1 MQTLSIHDALKQYF
15 GYDSFRPKQEE
26 IIQAVMNGEDTLV
39 LMPTGGGKSLCF
51 QIPALVMPG
60 MCLVVSPLIALMRDQ
75 VEGLKKNGVAAAYL
89 NSSLSP
95 QELRAVE
102 KQVVDGEIKI
112 LYISPEKITSYE
124 FLHFI
129 KNLPISVIAIDEAH
143 CISQWGHNFRP
154 EYTSLHVLKSQL
166 PTVPIIALT
175 ATADKVTR
183 RDVITQLRLENP
195 HIFIS
200 SFDRPNLKLTVLPGK
215 KKIETIIKFIKS
227 RPRESGIIYC
237 LSRSKTEAIAEK
249 LRAQGIP
256 AEPYHAGLTA
266 VVRDRRQDNFI
277 YGKTPIIVATIAFGM
292 GIDKPDV
299 RWVIHYNLPKNIEGY
314 YQEIGRA
321 GRDGLASDTI
331 LFYSM
336 SDVITL
342 RSFIEGDANGELQHA
357 KLERMQQYADA
368 RICRRKILL
377 TYFNELVEQ
386 NCNNCDVCTN
396 PPEYFDGTVLAQKA
410 LSAIARVNSPIGT
423 NMLID
428 ILRGSSRSD
437 IFKHNFHQIKTYGA
451 GSDTSFEHWQHYML
465 QMLHLGLI
473 DIAYDEHFSLKI
485 TQTGKDVLL
494 GNKPVQFVKL
504 SSIQERAE
512 EQWVVSPK
520 SRKERQRNELFAKL
534 SDLRTNIAE
543 AENLPAYQIFSDTTL
558 IAMAKEMPTTP
569 LAFSTIPGI
578 GDAKSKMYGE
588 RFIDII
594 LAYIYEEVKN
604 GVRVE
609 GSTYLV
615 TLDLYKQ
622 GKSPKEIAKE
632 RDMNLNTIYGHL
644 GHLCAIGHT
653 IDLSPLITEQE
664 ITDITKAMDTLGP
677 TAKLSDIF
685 TALKERI
692 DYNKIRLGMAMNNK
706 KG

>member
-1 MQTLSIHDALKQYF
+1 MTIHDALKQYF

-26 IIQAVMNGEDTLV
+26 VIQAVMDKKDALV

-51 QIPALVMPG
+51 QIPALVLPG
-60 MCLVVSPLIALMRDQ
+60 ICLVVSPLIALMRDQ

-89 NSSLSP
+89 NSSLDP
-95 QELRAVE
+95 TELRAVE
-102 KQVVDGEIKI
+102 KKVQNGEIKI
-112 LYISPEKITSYE
+112 LYISPEKITSYD

-129 KNLPISVIAIDEAH
+129 KDLPISLIAIDEAH

-154 EYTSLHVLKSQL
+154 EYTSLHVLKKQF

-183 RDVITQLRLENP
+183 RDIIDQLRLEQP
-195 HIFIS
+195 IVFIS

-227 RPRESGIIYC
+227 RPQDSGIIYC
-237 LSRSKTEAIAEK
+237 LSRKKTEAIAEK
-249 LRAQGIP
+249 LRAEGIP

-266 VVRDRRQDNFI
+266 IVRDRRQDNFI

-321 GRDGLASDTI
+321 GRDGLPSDTI
-331 LFYSM
+331 LFYSL

-342 RSFIEGDANGELQHA
+342 RSFIEGDANGDLQLA

-368 RICRRKILL
+368 RMCRRKILL
-377 TYFNELVEQ
+377 NYFNETVEH
-386 NCNNCDVCTN
+386 NCDNCDVCTN
-396 PPEYFDGTVLAQKA
+396 PPELFDGTIFAQKA
-410 LSAIARVNSPIGT
+410 LSAIARVDGPLGT

-428 ILRGSSRSD
+428 ILRGSSRAD
-437 IFKHNFHQIKTYGA
+437 IFKNNFHKIKTYGA
-451 GSDTSFEHWQHYML
+451 GSDTSFEHWQHYIL
-465 QMLHLGLI
+465 QMLHLGVV

-485 TQTGKDVLL
+485 TPVGKEILL
-494 GNKPVQFVKL
+494 GNKPIQFVKV

-520 SRKERQRNELFAKL
+520 SRKERQQNELFTKL
-534 SDLRTNIAE
+534 SELRASIAE
-543 AENLPAYQIFSDTTL
+543 AEHLPAYQIFSDTAL
-558 IAMAKEMPTTP
+558 IAMAKNKPTTGT
-569 LAFSTIPGI
+569 AFRSIPGV
-578 GDAKSKMYGE
+578 GEAKSDMYSE
-588 RFIDII
+588 RFIAII

-622 GKSPKEIAKE
+622 GKTPKDIAKE

-644 GHLCAIGHT
+644 GMLYAKGHT
-653 IDLSPLITEQE
+653 IDLSPLITTQE
-664 ITDITKAMDTLGP
+664 IANIGAALRKLNKNAT
-677 TAKLSDIF
+677 LSDVF
-685 TALKERI
+685 SALNETI
-692 DYNKIRLGMAMNNK
+692 DYNKIRLGMVIHGHK
-706 KG
+706 QSK

>member
-1 MQTLSIHDALKQYF
+1 MTIHEALKQYF

-26 IIQAVMNGEDTLV
+26 VIQAVMNKQDTLV

-51 QIPALVMPG
+51 QIPALVLPG
-60 MCLVVSPLIALMRDQ
+60 LCLVVSPLIALMRDQ

-89 NSSLSP
+89 NSSLDP
-95 QELRAVE
+95 TELRAVE
-102 KQVVDGEIKI
+102 KQVLNGDIKI
-112 LYISPEKITSYE
+112 LYISPEKITSYD

-129 KNLPISVIAIDEAH
+129 KNLSISLIAIDEAH

-154 EYTSLHVLKSQL
+154 EYTSLHVLKKQF
-166 PTVPIIALT
+166 PDVPIIALT

-183 RDVITQLRLENP
+183 RDIMSQLRLEQP
-195 HIFIS
+195 AIFIS

-249 LRAQGIP
+249 LRAQGLS
-256 AEPYHAGLTA
+256 AEPYHAGLTS

-321 GRDGLASDTI
+321 GRDGEPSDTI
-331 LFYSM
+331 LFYSL

-342 RSFIEGDANGELQHA
+342 RSFIEGDTNADLQHA

-368 RICRRKILL
+368 RMCRRKILL
-377 TYFNELVEQ
+377 NYFNELIEN

-396 PPEYFDGTVLAQKA
+396 PPELFDGTVFAQKA
-410 LSAIARVNSPIGT
+410 LSAVARVSVPIGT

-428 ILRGSSRSD
+428 ILRGSSRAD
-437 IFKHNFHQIKTYGA
+437 IFKNNFHKIKTYGA
-451 GSDTSFEHWQHYML
+451 GSDTSFEHWQHYLL
-465 QMLHLGLI
+465 QMLHLGII

-485 TQTGKDVLL
+485 TPIGKEVLL
-494 GNKPVQFVKL
+494 GNKPVQLVKL
-504 SSIQERAE
+504 SSIQERRD

-534 SDLRTNIAE
+534 SDLRAKIAE

-558 IAMAKEMPTTP
+558 IAMAKDMPTTP
-569 LAFSTIPGI
+569 VAFREIPGV
-578 GDAKSKMYGE
+578 GDAKSDMYCE
-588 RFIDII
+588 RFITII

-604 GVRVE
+604 GVKVE
-609 GSTYLV
+609 GSTYLI
-615 TLDLYKQ
+615 TLELFKQ

-644 GHLCAIGHT
+644 GYLCGAGHT
-653 IDLSPLITEQE
+653 IDLSAHITEEE
-664 ITDITKAMDTLGP
+664 IMDIEKVMATLG
-677 TAKLSDIF
+677 TSAKLSEVH
-685 TALKERI
+685 TALNEQI
-692 DYNKIRLGMAMNNK
+692 DYNKIRLGMAMYTK
-706 KG
+706 KHLS